1 MRREIVGFGDAP
13 RAGFK
18 GGERAP
24 GLPQNHMLFIAN
36 DRCLQD
42 YDFTR
47 LTRNALILSGGRGL
61 RNGWLR
67 PGWL

>member
-1 MRREIVGFGDAP
+1 MRREIVGFGDAL

-18 GGERAP
+18 GGAGPRPPAKP
-24 GLPQNHMLFIAN
+24 YLLIAS
-36 DRCLQD
+36 DRCLRD